1 MKQFFAPMVS
11 RDAAIRID
19 PVVTVNDYDYPDIQE
34 AARQLK
40 TKTYIVFIEEV
51 RVLFMVNPA

>member
-1 MKQFFAPMVS
+1 MVS
-11 RDAAIRID
+11 RYAAIRID
-19 PVVTVNDYDYPDIQE
+19 PVATVTGYDYPDIQE

-51 RVLFMVNPA
+51 RLLFQYAA

>member
-1 MKQFFAPMVS
+1 MKQFFALMVS
-11 RDAAIRID
+11 RYAAIRID
-19 PVVTVNDYDYPDIQE
+19 PVATVKGYDYPDIQE

-51 RVLFMVNPA
+51 RILFQNAA